1 MKEVCGGGNR
11 VGEEGYMGED
21 KVEIRGDIS
30 KR

>member
-1 MKEVCGGGNR
+1 MKEMCGGGNR
-11 VGEEGYMGED
+11 GEEEGYMGED